1 MSLIVHE
8 AALELI
14 SELRPLI
21 PAISRHDKNL
31 ALQLRRCASSVVL
44 NIAEGECSDPG
55 TKRARFHTA
64 AGSAG
69 ETRAALQVATCWRYV
84 SNEQAQPS
92 LSLSDDVI
100 AMLWSLT
107 H

>member
-64 AGSAG
+64 AGSAS
-69 ETRAALQVATCWRYV
+69 ETRAALQVASCWRYV
-84 SNEQAQPS
+84 SDGEAQSS
-92 LSLSDDVI
+92 LALLDRVLG
-100 AMLWSLT
+100 MLWSLT
-107 H
+107 D